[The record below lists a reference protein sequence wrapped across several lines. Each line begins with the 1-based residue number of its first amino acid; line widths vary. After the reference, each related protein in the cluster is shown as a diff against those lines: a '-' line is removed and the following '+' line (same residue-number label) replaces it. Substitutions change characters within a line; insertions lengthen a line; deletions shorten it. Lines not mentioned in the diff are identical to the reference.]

1 MSTLINPTRPS
12 AQAQADFNAQPL
24 YLRNP
29 NTGMIFKLT
38 HKDSIKR
45 CLTEGYTPS
54 SEDEMRQQAIE
65 LAQLQGR
72 PLPPWATP
80 AEATDA
86 AKAEPEK
93 SAAPAAKAA
102 AAK

>member
-12 AQAQADFNAQPL
+12 PQAEADFNAQPL

-54 SEDEMRQQAIE
+54 SEDEMRAQAIE

-72 PLPPWATP
+72 PLPPWAQP
-80 AEATDA
+80 S
-86 AKAEPEK
+86 EPEK
-93 SAAPAAKAA
+93 TSEPAPAKAK
-102 AAK
+102 